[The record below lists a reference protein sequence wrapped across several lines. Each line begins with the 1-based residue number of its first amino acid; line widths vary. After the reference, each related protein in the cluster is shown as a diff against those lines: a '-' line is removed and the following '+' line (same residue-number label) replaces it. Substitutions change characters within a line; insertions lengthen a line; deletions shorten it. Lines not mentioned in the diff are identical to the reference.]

1 MQYAPSSDLRFLAE
15 FSLALTDLG
24 QAPAEHIAAEV
35 KQCEPRDSEENPEG
49 QRDPSGCI
57 GSDEPPPRR
66 QRDFGAGTKVYRSHS
81 MSSSELVAAFIGTL
95 DRILSIPPV
104 LYWKLSFALGVRW

>member
-1 MQYAPSSDLRFLAE
+1 MIRRPPRSTQSRSSAASDVYKRQ
-15 FSLALTDLG
+15 DLG

-35 KQCEPRDSEENPEG
+35 KQYEPRDSEENPEG

-57 GSDEPPPRR
+57 GSDEHPPRR

-81 MSSSELVAAFIGTL
+81 VSSSELVAAFIGTL
-95 DRILSIPPV
+95 DRILS
-104 LYWKLSFALGVRW
+104 